1 MSKNYTNKDG
11 LKYRWRPMYWATSG
25 VTTDEFLGYANELD
39 VWLDM
44 VDNQGKGIAII
55 GPDSKLLKGEGA
67 CNFDVFTI
75 SGDTLIPYSQP
86 RDVHIDPHDMCLI
99 YALCVEH
106 GVFNQN
112 NKENDRDQT

>member
-1 MSKNYTNKDG
+1 MAIQYKNKCG
-11 LKYRWRPMYWATSG
+11 LKYRWRPTYWPSDGT
-25 VTTDEFLGYANELD
+25 TTDEFLGYANELD

-55 GPDSKLLKGEGA
+55 GPDSKLLKGVGA

-86 RDVHIDPHDMCLI
+86 RDVHIDPYDMCLI

-106 GVFNQN
+106 GVFDPA
-112 NKENDRDQT
+112 KEKSDG

>member
-1 MSKNYTNKDG
+1 MAIQYKNRCG
-11 LKYRWRPMYWATSG
+11 LKYRWRPTYWSSDGT
-25 VTTDEFLGYANELD
+25 TTDEFLGYANELD

-44 VDNQGKGIAII
+44 VDNQGRGIAII

-75 SGDTLIPYSQP
+75 SGDTLIPYPQP

-106 GVFNQN
+106 GVLEIA
-112 NKENDRDQT
+112 KEKSDG

>member
-1 MSKNYTNKDG
+1 MRKYKNKHG
-11 LKYRWRPMYWATSG
+11 LENRWRPTYWSRDD
-25 VTTDEFLGYANELD
+25 TTIDEFLGYANELD

-44 VDNQGKGIAII
+44 VDNQGKGVVII
-55 GPDSKLLKGEGA
+55 GPDSKLLKPASGGA

-75 SGDTLIPYSQP
+75 SGDTLTPYSQP

-106 GVFNQN
+106 GVFETA
-112 NKENDRDQT
+112 KEKSDG